1 MNQVDILSKQ
11 TADAYEWTNRLINS
25 IPFDKWDQTPEVIE
39 SNISWQVGHLILSF
53 YYHSI
58 MVITGHR
65 MDILQQVPMKEYDK
79 LFTHAAPIEAAGKTD
94 PVRLRNQLFLLQA
107 RSLDTIRGL
116 TPEDLEKNIEP
127 IGVPHPVAKSKF
139 DAIDWNIKHTMWHC
153 GQIGILKRI
162 IDQRYDFG
170 LKLDR

>member
-1 MNQVDILSKQ
+1 MNQVDILTKQ
-11 TADAYEWTNRLINS
+11 TADAYEWTNRLVNS

-65 MDILQQVPMKEYDK
+65 MDILQQVPMREYDK
-79 LFTHAAPIEAAGKTD
+79 LFTHSSPFDAAGKAD
-94 PVRLRNQLFLLQA
+94 PARLRNELFLLQA
-107 RSLDTIRGL
+107 KSLDTIRGL
-116 TPEDLEKNIEP
+116 TPEDLEKNIEAT
-127 IGVPHPVAKSKF
+127 GVPHPVAKTKF
-139 DAIDWNIKHTMWHC
+139 EAIDWNIKHTMWHC

-162 IDQRYDFG
+162 IDRRYDFG